1 MNKHQLKTANENK
14 CQQTPNTKHARNFSH
29 THRADL
35 LNRWFCSYFFSNVE
49 PLTCYQLFVT
59 SNNWEK
65 QTHTNTKIEKKYLV
79 NAKNEELFAV
89 ETFKNEYTTDLYSVC
104 HTDMIIFLRTDFKHR
119 QPFCVL
125 VNISSSTRETS
136 DSFTYLLE
144 LFNLSPW

>member
-14 CQQTPNTKHARNFSH
+14 CHQTQNIHAFSH
-29 THRADL
+29 THRVDL
-35 LNRWFCSYFFSNVE
+35 LNRWFCSYFFQIWRRSHVISY
-49 PLTCYQLFVT
+49 LLHRT
-59 SNNWEK
+59 
-65 QTHTNTKIEKKYLV
+65 IEKNKHTQRDAKIDQKYLV

-89 ETFKNEYTTDLYSVC
+89 ETFKNEYTTDLYLVC
-104 HTDMIIFLRTDFKHR
+104 HTDMTIFLRTDFKHR

-136 DSFTYLLE
+136 NSFTYLLE